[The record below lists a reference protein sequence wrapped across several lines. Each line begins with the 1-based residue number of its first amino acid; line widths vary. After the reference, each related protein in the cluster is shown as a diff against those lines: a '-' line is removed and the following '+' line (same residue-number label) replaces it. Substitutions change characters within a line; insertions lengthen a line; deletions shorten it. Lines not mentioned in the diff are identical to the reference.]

1 MAQLI
6 VNADDLGMHPAIDR
20 GILEAHA
27 NGVLTSTTVLVTG
40 RTARSAVQQAQR
52 QGLAMGVHLA
62 AVTRLAPAADPA
74 SVRSLAPGG
83 FFRASWLHFLG
94 DIARGRISLEELR
107 LEWEAQ
113 IALAADL
120 GFQPDHLDTHQ
131 HLHLLPGIQ
140 SIVVDLAHKHRLP
153 VRVPTARILR
163 WRPSL
168 TNAKVMML
176 SALGL
181 GLRFRV
187 PQTVAMV
194 GIDSAG
200 GLDEAQFIALLDRLP
215 SGVTEL
221 GCHPGLHPGVVPEDP
236 LWAYDWDLEL
246 RCLTSQRVK
255 DALSAR
261 RISLTTYAEA
271 FATRATNKI

>member
-1 MAQLI
+1 MTKLI

-27 NGVLTSTTVLVTG
+27 EGVLTSTTVLVTG
-40 RTARSAVQQAQR
+40 RTARAAVQEAQN

-74 SVRSLAPGG
+74 AVRSLAPGG

-113 IALAADL
+113 IERAADL
-120 GFQPDHLDTHQ
+120 GFKPDHLDTHQ

-140 SIVVDLAHKHRLP
+140 RIIVDLAHKHGLP
-153 VRVPTARILR
+153 VRVPTARMLR
-163 WRPSL
+163 RWPSL
-168 TNAKVMML
+168 TNAKVIML

-181 GLRFRV
+181 GLRIRV
-187 PQTVAMV
+187 PHTVPMV
-194 GIDSAG
+194 GIDLAG

-215 SGVTEL
+215 SGVSEL
-221 GCHPGLHPGVVPEDP
+221 GCHPGKHPGVVPEDP
-236 LWAYDWDLEL
+236 LWAYDWEREL

-255 DALSAR
+255 DALAER
-261 RISLTTYAEA
+261 RIGLTTYAEA
-271 FATRATNKI
+271 FAARATNRM